1 MIDNT
6 EWLRSV
12 CPTIVTGLVEEY
24 TGRPQIV
31 IGLPVQVKVI
41 ARIPG
46 RTVRSS
52 YRRRAWPPEFVFLT
66 LAHGRDTLL
75 LRGGEFILRPE
86 PATST

>member
-41 ARIPG
+41 AAFLAELSGLPTVVALG
-46 RTVRSS
+46 RRNSCS
-52 YRRRAWPPEFVFLT
+52 
-66 LAHGRDTLL
+66 
-75 LRGGEFILRPE
+75 
-86 PATST
+86 